1 MREPAEMLLDAAR
14 RGGLHHSVI
23 LHGADAA
30 ALLALAVRIAKAL
43 VCERGSTGDDCAACS
58 KVTREI
64 HPDVKIVTPNADRKM
79 IAVEQIREIVAE
91 SAMRPYEARQKVFI
105 VAPVDAISVSG
116 ANAMLKTLE
125 EPPAPS
131 TFLLLTK
138 SADLLLPTIRSR
150 SQAVE
155 IRAHAS
161 AKRKTSFEAAL
172 PGRDDVAAIAREHAR
187 NLSRAAGGE
196 SAALLKI
203 AADVARDEDANGAI
217 AILALT
223 LRELAGRSRG
233 FFDEAAA
240 DAIRA
245 AFGSE
250 VLLETGNELLEILPR
265 LVTNVD
271 VRLLVE
277 SALARMPAH
286 K

>member
-1 MREPAEMLLDAAR
+1 MREPSELLLEAAR
-14 RGGLHHSVI
+14 RGELHHSVI
-23 LHGADAA
+23 LHGGDPDA
-30 ALLALAVRIAKAL
+30 LFTLAIRIAKAL
-43 VCERGSTGDDCAACS
+43 VCERGSAGDDCAACS
-58 KVTREI
+58 KVAKEI
-64 HPDVKIVTPNADRKM
+64 HPDVKLVVPNAERKM

-105 VAPVDAISVSG
+105 VAPVDSISVSG

-155 IRAHAS
+155 IRARS
-161 AKRKTSFEAAL
+161 SRSGSSFEAAL
-172 PGRDDVAAIAREHAR
+172 PSRDDVGAIARDHAK
-187 NLSRAAGGE
+187 NLARAAAGE
-196 SAALLKI
+196 GAALLKI
-203 AADVARDEDANGAI
+203 ASDVGRDDDANGAI

-223 LRELAGRSRG
+223 LREVAGRSG
-233 FFDEAAA
+233 HFFDETTTAAIRGAFGA
-240 DAIRA
+240 DALLDA
-245 AFGSE
+245 ANE
-250 VLLETGNELLEILPR
+250 VLEILPR

-277 SALARMPAH
+277 SALAALPAR